1 MAKGEYEII
10 SIPRLEQIPFLVH
23 GFGTRRW
30 KRGDFKRRPDWKNFK
45 LVFLNQVHSD
55 AVRFIGKAPQKIMKG
70 DAMIT
75 ELPSLLL
82 IIRTAD
88 CLPLLIVD
96 ESRLA
101 ISAVHCGWRG
111 TSRRLVE
118 RVVQSMKDRCG
129 CRPSRLLVA
138 IGPCIGQECYEVG
151 EDVFQSF
158 RKEGLPLDFFQAH
171 PRRRKKYLFD
181 LRRAN
186 LDQLMKQGVKPE
198 NVFSVDLCTHCEQ
211 SLPSFR
217 RDKDKA
223 GRMLS
228 FIGKLY

>member
-1 MAKGEYEII
+1 MAKDDLEII
-10 SIPRLEQIPFLVH
+10 TVPRLKQIPFLVH

-30 KRGDFKRRPDWKNFK
+30 KAGDFKRRPDWRNFK

-55 AVRFIGKAPQKIMKG
+55 TVRFIAEAPQRILKG
-70 DAMIT
+70 DAMMT

-82 IIRTAD
+82 IVRTAD

-96 ESRLA
+96 ESRQVM
-101 ISAVHCGWRG
+101 SAVHCGWRG

-118 RVVQSMKDRCG
+118 RVVQSMRDRYR
-129 CRPSRLLVA
+129 CRPSQLLVA
-138 IGPCIGQECYEVG
+138 MGPCIGQECYEVG

-171 PRRRKKYLFD
+171 PQRSKKYLFD

-186 LDQLMKQGVKPE
+186 LDQLLKQGVKPE
-198 NVFSVDLCTHCEQ
+198 NVFSVDLCTHCQ
-211 SLPSFR
+211 PNFPSFR

>member
-1 MAKGEYEII
+1 MAKDDHEITT
-10 SIPRLEQIPFLVH
+10 IPRLEQIPFLVH

-30 KRGDFKRRPDWKNFK
+30 KRGDFKRRPDWRNFK

-55 AVRFIGKAPQKIMKG
+55 AVQFIDKAPQKIMKG

-96 ESRLA
+96 ESRQA

-118 RVVQSMKDRCG
+118 RVVQSMKDRYG

-158 RKEGLPLDFFQAH
+158 RKEGLPLDFFRAH

-198 NVFSVDLCTHCEQ
+198 NVFSVDLCTHCQQ